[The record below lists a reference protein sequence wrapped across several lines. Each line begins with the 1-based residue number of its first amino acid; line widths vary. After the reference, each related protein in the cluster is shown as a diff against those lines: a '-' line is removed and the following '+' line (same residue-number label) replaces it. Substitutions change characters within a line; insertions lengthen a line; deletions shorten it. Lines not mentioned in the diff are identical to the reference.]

1 MRPTRFLISATQT
14 VEESKRELCLNEY
27 ARFKTLLDGSASPHH
42 FICLSVFLR
51 IYRSLA
57 LFLSSLSWEN
67 SRSGNLKEKN
77 ISLPDWTHR
86 WVLGRGCLVY
96 THASVGTLFQFHI
109 QIFFTWENMYS
120 LMKAG
125 RISHTCVCKS
135 VRLIHIHVSLH
146 MTVTWSQSNI
156 YFLSRS
162 FSYSLFHRLIRINV
176 QRAEWM
182 NAVWANA
189 THDRKH
195 LLHHSIQLLILNPLY
210 SKTGNWHK
218 RSKVWG

>member
-1 MRPTRFLISATQT
+1 MAVPLHITLYILVFFSLYLSLSA
-14 VEESKRELCLNEY
+14 
-27 ARFKTLLDGSASPHH
+27 F
-42 FICLSVFLR
+42 FF
-51 IYRSLA
+51 
-57 LFLSSLSWEN
+57 SSLSWEN

-109 QIFFTWENMYS
+109 QIFFTWENMYR

-125 RISHTCVCKS
+125 RISHMRVRES

-146 MTVTWSQSNI
+146 LTVTWSHSNI

-162 FSYSLFHRLIRINV
+162 FSYSLLYRLIRINV
-176 QRAEWM
+176 QQSKKERMQGEWTQHM
-182 NAVWANA
+182 MWNISYI
-189 THDRKH
+189 T
-195 LLHHSIQLLILNPLY
+195 PY
-210 SKTGNWHK
+210 SKLELLNGSVYFIYIINIL
-218 RSKVWG
+218 